1 MRVEAKEMGVETEAE
16 VKERLG
22 LGHLCVLGYS
32 YKKGSEWISFQYF
45 EQIIYPFGLLIF
57 FCKRR

>member
-22 LGHLCVLGYS
+22 LGHLYVLGYS
-32 YKKGSEWISFQYF
+32 YKKGSGWISFQYF

-57 FCKRR
+57 FL